1 MFAGADVDIDRT
13 TTEMLD
19 GLHDSS
25 NDRVWTDFD
34 ERYRPILI
42 GFGRSLGLTDA
53 DAADIAQDAITRFV
67 IEYREGKYDRDRGRL
82 RSWLI
87 GIVRYRVLE
96 LRRKKSVRKEAHGVT
111 RMQELPSQREMTQMW
126 ARQHEAEVYRRAV
139 VKLKETS
146 KTDENTLRAFEL
158 LMERQMAP
166 ALVAEE
172 LGMSIDDVYRA
183 KSRVAQRL
191 RSIVEE
197 YRTLYSEAGDED
209 GDDDFE

>member
-1 MFAGADVDIDRT
+1 MDIDRT

-25 NDRVWTDFD
+25 NERVWTDFD
-34 ERYRPILI
+34 DRYRPILI
-42 GFGRSLGLTDA
+42 GFGRSLGLSDA
-53 DAADIAQDAITRFV
+53 DAADLAQDAITRFV
-67 IEYREGKYDRDRGRL
+67 IEYREGKYDRERGRL

-96 LRRKKSVRKEAHGVT
+96 LRRKKGVRKEAHGVT
-111 RMQELPSQREMTQMW
+111 RAAELPSKREMTQMFE
-126 ARQHEAEVYRRAV
+126 RQHEAEIYRRAV
-139 VKLKETS
+139 EKLKATS
-146 KTDENTLRAFEL
+146 KTDEHTVRAFEL

-166 ALVAEE
+166 KLVAEE

-191 RSIVEE
+191 RAIVEE
-197 YRTLYSEAGDED
+197 IRVLYSVDGGGDDEDEGDE
-209 GDDDFE
+209 FE